1 MKNDIVFQNGEGFM
15 ASGGLRENAGRKKIG
30 VVINTRIDEQIINQ
44 VEFYIQ
50 GISRAEKIR
59 KCLLIGIEHNKKQL
73 QSSNN
78 ESNAAT
84 ITKFYRIYTD
94 LLSMLGDDENAGVK
108 ILNEY
113 LLGFFT
119 AKIPTYG
126 QIDVS
131 ENIHNCIVK
140 EFGKFSW
147 SLSECAEQS
156 NTITPNTI
164 GSVIEKVV
172 NQRDTGSYYTPRDT
186 TDYIT
191 KYSIVF
197 SLLCKCNS
205 PVLSQYF
212 YEQYNE
218 TSNTCVLNDSS
229 NPVEKLA
236 VAINLLPEDE
246 KNNVYNKILNF
257 SILDPT
263 CGTGAF
269 IIAAADILVEL
280 YKRTNMYLYISLNDY
295 VINMFKNCLYGVDIL
310 DCAISLFHLRS
321 KLYLYNL
328 GIGKNVVDGMTF
340 RFYRGN
346 SLSVLGYKSKNAEDM
361 FNWAEKFP
369 NIFANGG
376 FDCIVGNPPYVE
388 ASKAKVDINRY
399 GEYKTKS
406 CGNLYAHIFE
416 NALSLL
422 KDNSYMGMIVPISF
436 TATQRMEPLRN
447 LLFDYC
453 ETIHIGNFSDRPAC
467 LFAGV
472 HQKLSIVF
480 VKKSKPANGCR
491 VYTSTYKHWSK
502 NERRM
507 LFNSI
512 KYYRTTKAFIN
523 PCGIAKIGDETKQS
537 IIKKVIEKPFAFENI
552 LDDSTE
558 NDIYLNQ
565 RMTFWAKC
573 FSSPENSREYKR
585 YCIADSVNKQ
595 AVAALLNSSLFYL
608 LWETYSDCWHVTQ
621 SDLNNLRFD
630 KVFLERRYQKLL
642 TELEIK
648 LEQKLYKTRKY
659 IYSKQTD
666 YIYVHRNCRDE
677 ITAINNVIAEIY
689 GFTAKEQKYI
699 ENYNIKY
706 RLSICNN
713 TEEE

>member
-1 MKNDIVFQNGEGFM
+1 M

-44 VEFYIQ
+44 VELYIQ

-59 KCLLIGIEHNKKQL
+59 KCLLLGIEQNKRQL
-73 QSSNN
+73 QSLNN
-78 ESNAAT
+78 ESNATT
-84 ITKFYRIYTD
+84 ITKFYRIYTS

-119 AKIPTYG
+119 AKIPMYG
-126 QIDVS
+126 QINIS

-147 SLSECAEQS
+147 SLKECVGQS
-156 NTITPNTI
+156 NTVTPDTI

-205 PVLSQYF
+205 PILAYHF

-218 TSNTCVLNDSS
+218 TSNTGVLNDPS

-280 YKRTNMYLYISLNDY
+280 YKLTNMYLYISLNDY
-295 VINMFKNCLYGVDIL
+295 VINMFKNCLYGVDVL

-328 GIGKNVVDGMTF
+328 GIGKNVVDGMVF
-340 RFYRGN
+340 QFYQGN
-346 SLSVLGYKSKNAEDM
+346 SLSVLGDKSKNVGDF
-361 FNWAEKFP
+361 FNWEERFP

-388 ASKAKVDINRY
+388 TSKVKVDINQY

-406 CGNLYAHIFE
+406 CGNLYAYIFE

-422 KDNSYMGMIVPISF
+422 KENSYMGMIVPISF

-447 LLFDYC
+447 LLFDSC

-480 VKKSKPANGCR
+480 VKKTKPANGCK

-507 LFNSI
+507 LFDSI

-523 PCGIAKIGDETKQS
+523 PSGIAKVGDETKLS
-537 IIKKVIEKPFAFENI
+537 IIKKVIEKPFALDSI
-552 LDDSTE
+552 LAGSTK

-565 RMTFWAKC
+565 RMTFWTKC
-573 FSSPENSREYKR
+573 FSAPENSSEYKR
-585 YCIADSVNKQ
+585 YCIVDSVNKH

-630 KVFLERRYQKLL
+630 KMFFEQQYQELL
-642 TELEIK
+642 SELEIK
-648 LEQKLYKTRKY
+648 LEQKLYETREY

-666 YIYVHRNCRDE
+666 YIYVHRNCYNE
-677 ITAINNVIAEIY
+677 IAAINNVIAEIY
-689 GFTAKEQKYI
+689 GFTEEEQKYI
-699 ENYNIKY
+699 ETYNIKY
-706 RLSICNN
+706 RLSISNN